1 MTRIWLF
8 SAAIATSAST
18 LAQAQSSQPKLLRW
32 TEDYSLLRLEPER
45 PFPLSLKYLPL
56 TDDGGI
62 YLSLGAEARVRV
74 DAYDH
79 PLFGLTPAGPFASLQ
94 SRMLIHADLHAGPD
108 RRFFLQL
115 GAFDERGR
123 EPSERSFD
131 EGALDI
137 QLMFADF
144 GTPETYQLRVGRQE
158 IVLPGGRNAAV
169 RDATNIR
176 RAFDGVKL
184 GIGRETYAID
194 AFITAAVEL
203 REGAFDDR
211 PNDDE
216 HFWGIYATTVDELI
230 SDATVDFFY
239 LARNRERA
247 VFAEGIG
254 DELRHMIGTR
264 VALTRGPFDLDAQA
278 GLQLGRFGDGEIFA
292 WHLAA
297 DAGYAIDESTL
308 APRLSL
314 RVEIASGDDSNGDG
328 DLGTYDPLYP
338 NGTYVTDAAL
348 LLPGNSID
356 IQPALS
362 ITPLK
367 GVRLTGG
374 VDFFWRLDKDDGVYQ
389 PSGAPLV
396 PPGGTGRFVSA
407 QPFLR
412 AVWKPTPNVEVV
424 GAVSYA
430 TAGEVIDSAGG
441 EGLSYGLVQIALR
454 F

>member
-1 MTRIWLF
+1 MT
-8 SAAIATSAST
+8 AAIATGVSP
-18 LAQAQSSQPKLLRW
+18 LANAQSSQPKLLRW

-45 PFPLSLKYLPL
+45 PFPLSLKYIQL
-56 TDDGGI
+56 TEDGRV
-62 YLSLGAEARVRV
+62 YLSLGAEVRVRV
-74 DAYDH
+74 DAYDQ
-79 PLFGLTPAGPFASLQ
+79 PLFGLTPAGAFASRQ
-94 SRMLIHADLHAGPD
+94 SRMLIHGDLHAGVD

-123 EPSERSFD
+123 EPTERSFD

-144 GTPETYQLRVGRQE
+144 GTPERYQLRVGRQE
-158 IVLPGGRNAAV
+158 IVLPGARNAAV

-194 AFITAAVEL
+194 AFVTASVEL

-211 PNDDE
+211 PNDEE
-216 HFWGIYATTVDELI
+216 HFWGVYTTTLDELI
-230 SDATVDFFY
+230 EDATVDFFY
-239 LARNRERA
+239 LGRNRERA
-247 VFAEGIG
+247 IFAEGT
-254 DELRHMIGTR
+254 DEELRHMIGTR
-264 VALTRGPFDLDAQA
+264 LALTRGPYDLDAQA
-278 GLQLGRFGDGEIFA
+278 GLQFGRFGDGEIVA

-297 DAGYAIDESTL
+297 DAGYAIDDSKQQ
-308 APRLSL
+308 PQFSL
-314 RVEIASGDDSNGDG
+314 RLEIASGDDTNGDG

-356 IQPALS
+356 VQPAIS
-362 ITPLK
+362 FTPLK
-367 GVRLTGG
+367 GLRLTGG
-374 VDFFWRLDKDDGVYQ
+374 VDLFWRLDKDDGVYQ
-389 PSGAPLV
+389 PAGVPLV
-396 PPGGTGRFVSA
+396 PPGGAGKFVSA
-407 QPFLR
+407 QPFMR
-412 AVWKPTPNVEVV
+412 AVWRPTPNLEVV

-430 TAGEVIDSAGG
+430 TAGEVIASAGG
-441 EGLSYGLVQIALR
+441 QGLSYGFLQVALR